1 MGEKIHD
8 NKRIAKNTIVLYGRM
23 LVLMFIG
30 LFTSRIVLNA
40 LGVEDY
46 GINNVVGGF
55 LGLFAIVT
63 QSMSST
69 ISRYVTFELGRNN
82 ANDANKVFCTSVNIQ
97 VLYALIIVLLA
108 ETLGL
113 WFLNTKLVIPET
125 RLFAANVVY
134 QLAVVSMVINLIS
147 VPYDACIVA
156 HERMSAFAYITL
168 YDAVAKL
175 VIAYL
180 LYLHIMDNLIFM
192 ALLNTGVAWSQ
203 RVIYLKYCKK
213 NFLECKY
220 HLIFDKGL
228 LKRMFGFAGWN
239 LIGSSSAVL
248 RDQGG
253 TVLLNMFFGPTVNA
267 AQGIAAQ
274 INGKVMAFAGSFMTA
289 MNPQITKSYASGD
302 MDYLYKLIYKGS
314 RFSFCLMLFFALP
327 VWLNTH
333 FVLKVWLG
341 LVPDH
346 TIWFARF
353 MMCFVMFE
361 TLSNTIVIAVKATEK
376 IKKYQIV
383 VGGLQMLN
391 LPLTYLVFK
400 LGCPPES
407 QLIMAVFIGHIT
419 LAARLMITKKLLG
432 LSPGLFFRKVYIN
445 VLSVTV
451 VAMTIPFLVIN
462 SMDEGWICLIV
473 STLLSLICVPL
484 SAYFVG
490 CDMNEKS
497 MIRGKLVSLYSK
509 IIKK

>member
-333 FVLKVWLG
+333 FVLKMWLG

-361 TLSNTIVIAVKATEK
+361 ALSNTIVIAVKATEK

>member
-82 ANDANKVFCTSVNIQ
+82 AYDANKVFCTSVNIQ

-341 LVPDH
+341 GVPDH

-353 MMCFVMFE
+353 MMCFVMLE
-361 TLSNTIVIAVKATEK
+361 ALSNTIVIAVKATEK

-391 LPLTYLVFK
+391 LPLTYLIFK

-419 LAARLMITKKLLG
+419 LAARLMITKKLFG

-462 SMDEGWICLIV
+462 SMNEGWICLIV

-509 IIKK
+509 ILKK

>member
-82 ANDANKVFCTSVNIQ
+82 AYDANKVFCTSVNIQ
-97 VLYALIIVLLA
+97 VLYALIIVLMA

-341 LVPDH
+341 VVPDH

-353 MMCFVMFE
+353 MMCFVMLE
-361 TLSNTIVIAVKATEK
+361 ALSNTIVIAVKATEK

-391 LPLTYLVFK
+391 LPLTYLIFK

-462 SMDEGWICLIV
+462 SMNEGWICLIV

-509 IIKK
+509 ILKK

>member
-1 MGEKIHD
+1 MVERLHD

-30 LFTSRIVLNA
+30 LFTSRVVLNA

-69 ISRYVTFELGRNN
+69 ISRYVTFELGREGGGE
-82 ANDANKVFCTSVNIQ
+82 ANKVFCTSVNIQ
-97 VLYALIIVLLA
+97 ILYAILIVLLA
-108 ETLGL
+108 ETVGL
-113 WFLNTKLVIPET
+113 WFLNSKLVIPAD

-175 VIAYL
+175 AIAYL
-180 LYLHIMDNLIFM
+180 LYLHLMDNLIFM
-192 ALLNTGVAWSQ
+192 ALLNIGVSWSQ
-203 RVIYLKYCKK
+203 RVIYLTYCKR
-213 NFLECKY
+213 NFAECHY
-220 HLIFDKGL
+220 HMIFDKSL

-253 TVLLNMFFGPTVNA
+253 TVLLNMFFGPSVNA
-267 AQGIAAQ
+267 AQGIAGN
-274 INGKVMAFAGSFMTA
+274 INSKVMAFAGSFMTA

-302 MDYLYKLIYKGS
+302 MEYLYKLINRGS

-327 VWLNTH
+327 VLLNTH

-341 LVPDH
+341 IVPDH
-346 TIWFARF
+346 TVWFARLT
-353 MMCFVMFE
+353 MIFVMLE
-361 TLSNTIVIAVKATEK
+361 SLSNSLIIAVKATER

-383 VGGLQMLN
+383 VGGMQMLN
-391 LPLTYLVFK
+391 LPLAYLAFK
-400 LGCPPES
+400 LGCPSES
-407 QLIMAVFIGHIT
+407 LLITAICVGHMT
-419 LAARLMITKKLLG
+419 LIARVIMVKGLLG
-432 LSPGLFFRKVYIN
+432 LSPVFFLKGVYLN
-445 VLSVTV
+445 VLSIAV
-451 VAMTIPFLVIN
+451 VAAIIPLSITQLL
-462 SMDEGWICLIV
+462 DEGWLCLIL
-473 STLLSLICVPL
+473 STLFSLLCVPL

-490 CDMNEKS
+490 CNHEERMMLNA
-497 MIRGKLVSLYSK
+497 KLKNFYY
-509 IIKK
+509 KKVRK

>member
-274 INGKVMAFAGSFMTA
+274 IKGKVMAFAGSFMTA

-361 TLSNTIVIAVKATEK
+361 ALSNTIVIAVKATEK

>member
-82 ANDANKVFCTSVNIQ
+82 AYDANKVFCTSVNIQ

-341 LVPDH
+341 VVPDH

-353 MMCFVMFE
+353 MMCFVMLE
-361 TLSNTIVIAVKATEK
+361 ALSNTIIIAVKATEK

-391 LPLTYLVFK
+391 LPLTYLIFK

-462 SMDEGWICLIV
+462 SMNEGWICLIV

-509 IIKK
+509 ILKK

>member
-82 ANDANKVFCTSVNIQ
+82 AYDANKVFCTSVNIQ
-97 VLYALIIVLLA
+97 ALYALIIVLLA

-253 TVLLNMFFGPTVNA
+253 TVLLNIFFGPTVNA

-341 LVPDH
+341 VVPDH

-353 MMCFVMFE
+353 MMCFVMLE
-361 TLSNTIVIAVKATEK
+361 ALSNTIVIAVKATEK

-391 LPLTYLVFK
+391 LPLTYLIFK

-462 SMDEGWICLIV
+462 SMNEGWICLIV

-509 IIKK
+509 ILKK

>member
-82 ANDANKVFCTSVNIQ
+82 AYDANKVFCTSVNIQ

-220 HLIFDKGL
+220 HFIFDKGL

-341 LVPDH
+341 VVPDH

-353 MMCFVMFE
+353 MMCFVMLE
-361 TLSNTIVIAVKATEK
+361 ALSNTIVIAVKATEK

-391 LPLTYLVFK
+391 LPLTYLIFK

-462 SMDEGWICLIV
+462 SMNEGWICLIV

-497 MIRGKLVSLYSK
+497 MIRGKLVSFYSK
-509 IIKK
+509 ILKK

>member
-1 MGEKIHD
+1 MEEKLHD

-23 LVLMFIG
+23 LVMMFIG
-30 LFTSRIVLNA
+30 LFTSRVVLNA

-82 ANDANKVFCTSVNIQ
+82 AKDANKVFCTSVNIQ
-97 VLYALIIVLLA
+97 VLYALVIVLLA
-108 ETLGL
+108 ETIGL

-203 RVIYLKYCKK
+203 RAIYLKYCKK
-213 NFLECKY
+213 NFAECNY

-253 TVLLNMFFGPTVNA
+253 TVLLNMFFGPAVNA

-341 LVPDH
+341 IVPDH
-346 TIWFARF
+346 TVWFARL
-353 MMCFVMFE
+353 MMCFVMLE
-361 TLSNTIVIAVKATEK
+361 ALSNTIVIAVKATEK

-391 LPLTYLVFK
+391 LPLTYLAFK
-400 LGCPPES
+400 FGSPSEY
-407 QLIMAVFIGHIT
+407 QLIIAIFVGHVT
-419 LAARLMITKKLLG
+419 LVARLFMTKKLLG
-432 LSPGLFFRKVYIN
+432 LSPLLFFSKVYLK
-445 VLSVTV
+445 VLSVAA
-451 VAMTIPFLVIN
+451 VAMIIPFAVTK
-462 SMDEGWICLIV
+462 SMEEGWICLIV
-473 STLLSLICVPL
+473 STSLSLLCVPV

-490 CDMNEKS
+490 CGKDERM
-497 MIRGKLVSLYSK
+497 MLRGKLVSLYSK
-509 IIKK
+509 RIRK